1 MYKKIV
7 GIILAWTFLALGG
20 CAGRMSTKSFVRE
33 NTDISLVRKV
43 AVLPFEGGGR
53 SPRIRELT
61 MTQLLDAGIFDLVDK
76 GHVDIFL
83 RQESIAPGAP
93 LDAFTIRRLGE
104 SLKVE
109 AVLMGAV
116 EEATGSRGSASFPE
130 ITMTLR
136 LVDCETGL
144 LLWQATGRGSGY
156 STADRLF
163 GFAPKDNFIVSI
175 ELLEKLF
182 ATMKRNS
189 RG

>member
-1 MYKKIV
+1 
-7 GIILAWTFLALGG
+7 
-20 CAGRMSTKSFVRE
+20 
-33 NTDISLVRKV
+33 
-43 AVLPFEGGGR
+43 
-53 SPRIRELT
+53 
-61 MTQLLDAGIFDLVDK
+61 LVDK

-93 LDAFTIRRLGE
+93 LDAFTVRRLGE

-116 EEATGSRGSASFPE
+116 EEATGARGSATFPE

-163 GFAPKDNFIVSI
+163 GFAPKDNFIVAI

-182 ATMKRNS
+182 ATMKRDS